1 MRSICASTKTNIL
14 LRWRILA
21 RNIKTLP
28 ATRNFGEEERV
39 IISCTKK
46 LTELGKAGELN
57 KALKL
62 FEEMP
67 QRNQV
72 SWNAML
78 TVLIQSNQLDK
89 ARRLFYQEMPHC
101 NSRSY
106 TLMITGLSRFGFVD
120 EARKLFDSV
129 PIQETNVVLWTAML
143 SCYTHNQK
151 PLVGL
156 KLFVSSYGHFFEL
169 LVIPNAHTLTV
180 VLKACLDVWSLVT
193 AMQIHG
199 LAIKILDGESKD
211 SVFVQNSLIDLH
223 AKLGDLG
230 DAEKIFNGIKWKDLS
245 SWNIVMDAYTRHM
258 LIDKAHGMFKAMGEK
273 DTLSYNIMIS
283 GFAESGFGVDA
294 LEMFLHLLKLQS
306 YVKVKPNSSTYTI
319 VLSICA
325 TFTMLRFGVQI
336 HASLFKC
343 GILPGNIYIDNSL
356 ISMYARCGCIEET
369 EQLFS
374 DMPKRDVVSWNT
386 LIVALGQ
393 NGCARKA
400 LEVAEQVLKLGFYN
414 GNTFIGL
421 LTSCSHGGLVE
432 KGMEYLRSMS
442 SEYGI
447 QPSID
452 HYNCVIDML
461 GRAGRIAEAYDLL
474 RKMPL
479 APNDVTWAA
488 ILSASVVHSNKEIGE
503 IAARELQ
510 VLDPF
515 NAANY
520 MMLAKIYG
528 CTGQT
533 KKLWQTLGLMS
544 KIGSKKGRGCSWILE

>member
-1 MRSICASTKTNIL
+1 MDVLEDETTTDFLDL
-14 LRWRILA
+14 L
-21 RNIKTLP
+21 
-28 ATRNFGEEERV
+28 GEEGLLQKRV
-39 IISCTKK
+39 IISYTKK
-46 LTELGKAGELN
+46 IMELGKAGELK
-57 KALKL
+57 KAVKL

-78 TVLIQSNQLDK
+78 TVLIESNQLDK
-89 ARRLFYQEMPHC
+89 ARRLFYQEMPEF
-101 NSRSY
+101 NPRSY

-120 EARKLFDSV
+120 EARKVFDSV
-129 PIQETNVVLWTAML
+129 PIKEKNVVLWTAML
-143 SCYTHNQK
+143 SCYTHNGN
-151 PLVGL
+151 PILGL
-156 KLFVSSYGHFFEL
+156 KLFARSYSHFSEL
-169 LVIPNAHTLTV
+169 LVIPNAHTFTI
-180 VLKACLDVWSLVT
+180 VLKACLDVRSLVT

-199 LAIKILDGESKD
+199 LAIKVLDGRSKD
-211 SVFVQNSLIDLH
+211 SVFVKNSLIDLH
-223 AKLGDLG
+223 AKLGNLS
-230 DAEKIFNGIKWKDLS
+230 DAEKIFSGIKWKDLS
-245 SWNIVMDAYTRHM
+245 SWNIMMDGYMRHM

-294 LEMFLHLLKLQS
+294 LELFLRLLKLQS
-306 YVKVKPNSSTYTI
+306 SVKVKPNSSTYTI
-319 VLSICA
+319 VLSVCA

-356 ISMYARCGCIEET
+356 INMYARCGCIEET
-369 EQLFS
+369 EQLFN

-386 LIVALGQ
+386 LIVGLGQ

-400 LEVAEQVLKLGFYN
+400 LEVAEEVLKLGFYN
-414 GNTFIGL
+414 GSTFVGL
-421 LTSCSHGGLVE
+421 LTSCSHGGLVD
-432 KGMEYLRSMS
+432 KGMKYLTSMTS
-442 SEYGI
+442 KYGI

-461 GRAGRIAEAYDLL
+461 GRAGRLTEAYDLL
-474 RKMPL
+474 WKMPL
-479 APNDVTWAA
+479 APNAVTWAA

-503 IAARELQ
+503 IAAHELR

-515 NAANY
+515 NAANH
-520 MMLAKIYG
+520 MMLAKVYG
-528 CTGQT
+528 GTGQME
-533 KKLWQTLGLMS
+533 KLWQTLGLMS